1 VAAVGGKR
9 FPERPTRFS
18 GERKGPALP

>member
-18 GERKGPALP
+18 GDRNGPALP